1 MTFAAL
7 TSLYAWLLLMAAA
20 ALAAAL
26 FFIKLRPPR
35 ILIPSLSL
43 WQRVLDSSTE
53 MSLWERI
60 RRMVSLAVTVA
71 IAVALALS
79 VVRPSRIGGAVTAGR
94 GRTLIVLDSSWSMRA
109 KTNAGDTR
117 WDRALAEA
125 RRIAASSDQVAIAT
139 TADGLVQ
146 GLTDDSVLVES
157 ALGGLSPSA
166 FGDTSWPTVSGVESV
181 HFITDGA
188 VPHHLDPSIIIHS
201 VFESV
206 SNVAITAFEARP
218 SLAAVRRGPDS
229 QVGTAYLE
237 IANFA
242 SKRQTVHITIFRGTA
257 KIADTRTDLGMG
269 EAYRQILPLPRQG
282 DAALHAHVDAP
293 DNALDVDDD
302 GYAWIARARPL
313 SVVVVGDHTE
323 WLKRLL
329 TGDPDIRATF
339 VAPTAYR
346 NSREDVTIFDR
357 WAPSTL
363 PPQPA
368 LYVAPPDDTP
378 WLAAGDDGTA
388 KEERRPRWESAA
400 DHDVLRGVDPLTL
413 RIDRARSC
421 ESSVVTPVARSSR
434 GTPLVCV
441 GEAPDRRIVVIGF
454 GPSDSNLPTAP
465 AFPVL
470 VANAIE
476 WLGRPENRDLS
487 LRPGLTT
494 FRGPA
499 RIIRDDGESVPLTHL
514 TTSAFGVL
522 SAPGLYTIESAG
534 ARNTIAVNAAD
545 PQRSNVARTTL
556 ASTTTAAAPRNP
568 LERPWWLACA
578 VAAFGLAFAEWWTW
592 QRRLTV

>member
-7 TSLYAWLLLMAAA
+7 TSSYAWLLLIAAA
-20 ALAAAL
+20 ALAAAS

-43 WQRVLDSSTE
+43 WQRVLDASTE
-53 MSLWERI
+53 MTLWERI
-60 RRMVSLAVTVA
+60 RRTVSLVLTIV

-79 VVRPSRIGGAVTAGR
+79 VVRPSRIGGTAAAGR

-109 KTNAGDTR
+109 KTNARDTR
-117 WDRALAEA
+117 WDRAIAEA

-139 TADGLVQ
+139 TAEGLVQ
-146 GLTDDSVLVES
+146 GLTDDSVLVDS
-157 ALGGLSPSA
+157 ALGRLSPSA
-166 FGDTSWPTVSGVESV
+166 FGDTSWPTVSGVQAV

-188 VPHHLDPSIIIHS
+188 VSHHLDRSIIIHS
-201 VFESV
+201 VFEPV
-206 SNVAITAFEARP
+206 SNVAITAFDVRP
-218 SLAAVRRGPDS
+218 SLTAVRRAPDS

-242 SKRQTVHITIFRGTA
+242 SKRQTVHITMFRGTA
-257 KIADTRTDLGMG
+257 KIADTRTDLAMG

-282 DAALHAHVDAP
+282 DPALHAHVDAP

-329 TGDPDIRATF
+329 TGDADIRPTF
-339 VAPTAYR
+339 VAPAGYR
-346 NSREDVTIFDR
+346 PSREDVTIFDR
-357 WAPSTL
+357 WAPAAL

-368 LYVAPPDDTP
+368 LYFAPPDDTP
-378 WLAAGDDGTA
+378 WLVAGGEAAA
-388 KEERRPRWESAA
+388 REERRPRWESPG

-421 ESSVVTPVARSSR
+421 ESAVLTPVARSSR

-441 GEAPDRRIVVIGF
+441 AEASDRRAVVVGF
-454 GPSDSNLPTAP
+454 GPSDSNLATAP

-494 FRGPA
+494 FTGPA
-499 RIIRDDGESVPLTHL
+499 RITRDDGESIPLTQL

-556 ASTTTAAAPRNP
+556 ASNTSAAAPRTP

-578 VAAFGLAFAEWWTW
+578 LAAFALAFAEWWTW